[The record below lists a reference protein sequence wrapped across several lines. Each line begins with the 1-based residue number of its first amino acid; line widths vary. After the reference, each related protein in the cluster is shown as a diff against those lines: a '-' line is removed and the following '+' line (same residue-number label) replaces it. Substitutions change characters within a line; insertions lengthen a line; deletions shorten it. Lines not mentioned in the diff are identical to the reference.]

1 MLILKKHFQNHVYE
15 ESWGRSMR
23 LIQGAFMFRGVTL
36 HNKKQSVNTRISFLK
51 KKLLS
56 QNLCRCSPQ
65 KLFKTEAKKH
75 CWAFWRLHLCYS
87 RDGTTPLPN
96 LFSEMCARKVS
107 GDPGSLDKVHWL
119 PAGAKNKIIFCIKKL
134 VFFPFFLFSWKGE
147 ECFYFSLCIKSLKT
161 TNKSLKVHT
170 LMLMQSEQELLKHQS
185 AQWTQK
191 DSCLRSY

>member
-1 MLILKKHFQNHVYE
+1 MLILKKHFQNHIYE

-51 KKLLS
+51 KKLLP

-87 RDGTTPLPN
+87 RDGTTR
-96 LFSEMCARKVS
+96 SQICSQKCAQEKSLGTRGAWIKCT
-107 GDPGSLDKVHWL
+107 GSL
-119 PAGAKNKIIFCIKKL
+119 PGQR
-134 VFFPFFLFSWKGE
+134 
-147 ECFYFSLCIKSLKT
+147 T
-161 TNKSLKVHT
+161 
-170 LMLMQSEQELLKHQS
+170 
-185 AQWTQK
+185 
-191 DSCLRSY
+191 R